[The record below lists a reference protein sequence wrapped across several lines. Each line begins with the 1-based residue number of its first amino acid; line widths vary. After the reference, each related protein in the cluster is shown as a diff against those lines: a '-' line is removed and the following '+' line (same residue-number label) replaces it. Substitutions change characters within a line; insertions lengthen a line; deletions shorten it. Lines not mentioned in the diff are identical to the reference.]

1 MVINKLYVAKFT
13 GPNGK
18 SIYLYFPPN
27 DIYVRISNME
37 MSKQISAKLMSFI
50 TENETFVNLS
60 QLAQYNGMTVKA
72 TEAIYRTANKESL
85 AQILATISVEKN
97 GKVNPSLKKADV
109 QNADETFLYCGLL
122 LFMGTLRLYT
132 KQALSISEQ
141 IELLKS
147 RGLNIADSSK
157 AVKFLGEVSYFRFVQ
172 YLRPMEEDKTTHQF
186 KPNSRFEDAVAL
198 YNFDIELRDLMFKAV
213 QRLEIALRTKIIQE
227 FSLAHGPFWFF
238 DTSLADD
245 EHKFIENMNS
255 IDRELQRCKED
266 FIKEHRRN
274 YDKPIFPPAW
284 KTLELASFGTLSK
297 LYYNFGD
304 KKLKKRVARQF
315 NLPQHEVLESWMR
328 SVTVLRNCCAHHSR
342 LWNRY
347 LSNAPQ
353 MNASLRGAWVNI
365 EGVDANKVY
374 AIACCIAYWLD
385 SMGYGLDF
393 KNELGDNNG

>member
-1 MVINKLYVAKFT
+1 
-13 GPNGK
+13 
-18 SIYLYFPPN
+18 
-27 DIYVRISNME
+27 
-37 MSKQISAKLMSFI
+37 MS
-50 TENETFVNLS
+50 
-60 QLAQYNGMTVKA
+60 
-72 TEAIYRTANKESL
+72 
-85 AQILATISVEKN
+85 
-97 GKVNPSLKKADV
+97 
-109 QNADETFLYCGLL
+109 
-122 LFMGTLRLYT
+122 TLRLYT

-157 AVKFLGEVSYFRFVQ
+157 TAKFLGEVSYFRFVQ
-172 YLRPMEEDKTTHQF
+172 YLRPMEADKTSHQF

-198 YNFDIELRDLMFKAV
+198 YNFDMELRDLMFKAI

-227 FSLAHGPFWFF
+227 FSLEHGPFWFF

-255 IDRELQRCKED
+255 IDRELQRSKED

-297 LYYNFGD
+297 LYYNFCD

-347 LSNAPQ
+347 LSTAPQ
-353 MNASLRGAWVNI
+353 MSASLRGAWVNI
-365 EGVDANKVY
+365 EGEMQTKY
-374 AIACCIAYWLD
+374 ML
-385 SMGYGLDF
+385 
-393 KNELGDNNG
+393 